1 MLALV
6 ERLVS
11 LTGRRP
17 TQATFDVQIFH
28 HAQAQPPYEEPRS
41 RLLRLCRA
49 FGVGLFYPLIYQKLH
64 PDKKFSEPKKIAI
77 REDRRMAIF
86 AGSIHFIPVAA
97 TAIICGLN
105 LSGYY
110 IGGELAGI
118 HNEDDEKFIGLQ
130 FGAKLHELTINA
142 SLTAIMFS
150 FVRYQLAL
158 SGGLPFGA
166 LFTGLQF
173 QEISFLWSMEL
184 WGAIRAHYMRRR
196 IRLAVILLVVVCAF
210 LSVSVGSASATLMRP
225 RLDTWPAG
233 GTDFWVGIPQAEFL
247 STNVTSSQVPDSC
260 LIDNGDPSCPYA
272 DWQTIAQSYLSYYLG
287 QSKAGYFPLGLYIQ
301 GAKAVRYLTAQP
313 RVDSPGAERL
323 CVATV
328 PSSSV
333 GDALIELAYLYR
345 VAAQLVRGE
354 GKWRFWSRQSEQQ
367 TVAAYQPIVHA
378 RCLQVNAS
386 SYGTSTS
393 SQYHIDNGTIPFYSL
408 ADLEYYNQT
417 GDFPTINVPVT
428 DEFHTLLQN
437 ANTSS
442 VPQIAWATVPQ
453 QSIDNPNDPHDGP
466 ASDPTLGAM
475 LSIPANANYDA
486 MIYIC
491 TIDSRIAPA
500 SVTSLAQAVV
510 GGEPDTWWNLATYGA
525 NNTYPRILIDYE
537 WAKYLNP
544 VATPDNSTAIQ
555 SMLNIA
561 NLWDVDQVDDLE
573 DAQHKVES
581 LLATLIANG
590 LSRRDYGREL
600 AGSLVGD
607 PDGLNTASPT
617 LAEWAKQMM
626 PSHGR
631 AMGPGGNAF
640 SVTSSDQQNS
650 TKFTMYTTVSGYA
663 YSSQGF
669 AAQFSMFVLLLH
681 ALLGVSHWIYMTWSK
696 QSSSSWDSIAELV
709 ALAMNS
715 RRSEVFE
722 NTGAGIDDADLFKN
736 QTRVVQR
743 EGHLELVVGN
753 SPAGGTPV
761 KANDVYG

>member
-1 MLALV
+1 M
-6 ERLVS
+6 
-11 LTGRRP
+11 
-17 TQATFDVQIFH
+17 
-28 HAQAQPPYEEPRS
+28 
-41 RLLRLCRA
+41 
-49 FGVGLFYPLIYQKLH
+49 YQKFH
-64 PDKKFSEPKKIAI
+64 PGKNFPEPKKIAI
-77 REDRRMAIF
+77 REDRWMAIF
-86 AGSIHFIPVAA
+86 AGSIHFIPIAA

-105 LSGYY
+105 LAGYY
-110 IGGELAGI
+110 IGGELEGI
-118 HNEDDEKFIGLQ
+118 NHENDEKFIGLQ
-130 FGAKLHELTINA
+130 FAAKLHELTINA
-142 SLTAIMFS
+142 SLTAIIFS
-150 FVRYQLAL
+150 FVRYQLAVA
-158 SGGLPFGA
+158 GGLPFGA

-184 WGAIRAHYMRRR
+184 WGAARAHYMRLR
-196 IRLAVILLVVVCAF
+196 IRLAVVLLVVVCAF

-225 RLDTWPAG
+225 RLDDWPAG
-233 GTDFWVGIPQAEFL
+233 GTDFWVEIPQAEFL

-260 LIDNGDPSCPYA
+260 LVDNGDPSCPYA

-287 QSKAGYFPLGLYIQ
+287 QNTAGYFPLGFYIQ

-313 RVDSPGAERL
+313 RSEYPGRL

-333 GDALIELAYLYR
+333 GDALVELAYLYR
-345 VAAQLVRGE
+345 SAAFLLRSE
-354 GKWRFWSRQSEQQ
+354 GKWRFWSWQEQQ
-367 TVAAYQPIVHA
+367 QSVAAYQPIVHA
-378 RCLQVNAS
+378 RCLQINAS
-386 SYGTSTS
+386 TYGSYTST
-393 SQYHIDNGTIPFYSL
+393 QYHNDNGTIPFYSL
-408 ADLEYYNQT
+408 ADLKYYNIT

-428 DEFHTLLQN
+428 DDFQTLLQN

-442 VPQIAWATVPQ
+442 VPQVAWATVPQ
-453 QSIDNPNDPHDGP
+453 QSIDNPNNPHVGP
-466 ASDPTLGAM
+466 SSDPTLGAM
-475 LSIPANANYDA
+475 LSVPANDGYGA

-491 TIDSRIAPA
+491 TIDSRLAPA

-510 GGEPDTWWNLATYGA
+510 GGEPDGWWNLATYGA
-525 NNTYPRILIDYE
+525 NNTYPRILIDYA

-544 VATPDNSTAIQ
+544 VARSNNSTAFQ
-555 SMLNIA
+555 SMLKIA
-561 NLWDVDQVDDLE
+561 KLWDLDQVDDLE

-581 LLATLIANG
+581 LLATVIANG
-590 LSRRDYGREL
+590 LARRDYGREL
-600 AGSLVGD
+600 AGSLLGD
-607 PDGLNTASPT
+607 PDGLNTNNPT

-640 SVTSSDQQNS
+640 SVTPSDQQNS
-650 TKFTMYTTVSGYA
+650 TKFTMHTTANGYA
-663 YSSQGF
+663 YSSQGI

-681 ALLGVSHWIYMTWSK
+681 ALLAVSHWTYTTWSK

-722 NTGAGIDDADLFKN
+722 NTGAGIDSADLFKN

-753 SPAGGTPV
+753 SPASGASI